1 MYTHQMKAWMN
12 CDIFRRWFKNEFVPC
27 VEKYL
32 RKKDLPRKAILLL
45 DNAPSHL
52 PLDELRDGDIRTL
65 FLPPNVTS
73 LCQPMDQGV
82 LLTVKRQYRRR
93 LLTKLVTSIENDAD
107 YSLQCLKKIDIL
119 DVIMWVAEAWAE
131 VPSLLIVRSWKILL
145 DHRASDKWEGD
156 EMEKDET
163 DDNLIPLLEKIPGC
177 DSINMEDVSEWMAND
192 DAEDFQDLSDDEILE
207 RITIQENVDDS
218 EEEPDEVDDAKISDS
233 DGFSALEVAL
243 RYISQQQQVTL
254 ADIICLQKW
263 RDIAAN
269 KRALGLK
276 QLTLHN
282 FFER

>member
-1 MYTHQMKAWMN
+1 
-12 CDIFRRWFKNEFVPC
+12 
-27 VEKYL
+27 
-32 RKKDLPRKAILLL
+32 
-45 DNAPSHL
+45 
-52 PLDELRDGDIRTL
+52 
-65 FLPPNVTS
+65 
-73 LCQPMDQGV
+73 
-82 LLTVKRQYRRR
+82 
-93 LLTKLVTSIENDAD
+93 LVTSIENDAN

-131 VPSLLIVRSWKILL
+131 VPSLSIVRSWKILL

-192 DAEDFQDLSDDEILE
+192 DAEDFQDLSEDEILE

-243 RYISQQQQVTL
+243 RYISQQQEVTL
-254 ADIICLQKW
+254 ADIICLRKW

-282 FFER
+282 FFKR